1 MWKNADNSASNSMW
15 FMFDNQ
21 RGESAYLM
29 ANSNSIE
36 GTDASVQFHRDG
48 FIVPNAGAIN
58 NSGQTHIY
66 YAVAKNTNNEQ
77 PHLELNLEA
86 DSYSGSGDWLDSSGN
101 GNNGTITG
109 ATHNDELGDFFDL
122 DGSGDYIDIPTSGVF
137 TGDFTVEMW
146 WNFNTLSPPSGSA
159 YRMLLGASGY
169 SGGSGLGHYIEN
181 NRLRTWVSVNG
192 STSNVLNGSGTDLTT
207 NKWQHVVLTRSGGTY
222 TQYIDTNQVGQASGT
237 TASLDGANSRIGG
250 HYNVASSHDI
260 NAKVGQVRLYDTAL
274 SQAQIRQNY
283 NFTKPSYPNGF
294 DAALT
299 NMSSSDFDP
308 SDGHFTFSADND
320 RMQTSFQP
328 NVTVPFTASVWVK
341 RNSGNSGYKIVI
353 DYTQNAS
360 PYNGFGIFHDGT
372 GDYGMAINGGTDVT
386 IGSETSGFDHLV
398 FVYNGGTSCKTY
410 INGVGTTRTLNNAIA
425 QPNTSTN
432 FVVGNSYVSTW
443 SSSRM
448 DVSDVKFYD
457 RALTDDE
464 VTAQHGIGYN
474 GIG

>member
-1 MWKNADNSASNSMW
+1 MLQKILSLLNHDFN
-15 FMFDNQ
+15 
-21 RGESAYLM
+21 
-29 ANSNSIE
+29 
-36 GTDASVQFHRDG
+36 RDG
-48 FIVPNAGAIN
+48 FTSKVEAKRIIVGH
-58 NSGQTHIY
+58 TFIY

-283 NFTKPSYPNGF
+283 NFTKPKYPNEF
-294 DAALT
+294 
-299 NMSSSDFDP
+299 
-308 SDGHFTFSADND
+308 
-320 RMQTSFQP
+320 
-328 NVTVPFTASVWVK
+328 
-341 RNSGNSGYKIVI
+341 
-353 DYTQNAS
+353 
-360 PYNGFGIFHDGT
+360 
-372 GDYGMAINGGTDVT
+372 
-386 IGSETSGFDHLV
+386 
-398 FVYNGGTSCKTY
+398 
-410 INGVGTTRTLNNAIA
+410 
-425 QPNTSTN
+425 
-432 FVVGNSYVSTW
+432 
-443 SSSRM
+443 
-448 DVSDVKFYD
+448 
-457 RALTDDE
+457 
-464 VTAQHGIGYN
+464 HGI
-474 GIG
+474 